1 MVKYFYVS
9 LVLCL
14 FAVKGQCKTGSTQK
28 LRHHFRGRV
37 LQRTLLRAVMYKQQ
51 AIAALPQSGSCPR
64 VVRRTILTN
73 KRTLHRL
80 VSALLALVVGISL
93 LTGCG
98 TKSPEQV
105 EKQEDAQTIQVY
117 LWTNNLYETYAPYI
131 QSQLP
136 DVNVEFIV
144 GNNDLDFYKFLQQ
157 NGGLP
162 DIITCCRFSL
172 HDAAP
177 LKDSLM
183 NLAMTNEAGAVYN
196 TYLNSFKN
204 EDGSVNWLPVCADA
218 HGFVVNRSLFEQYD
232 IPLPTDYASFVSACQ
247 AFEEAGIRGFT
258 ADYAYDYICMETL
271 QGLSVAELTTTEG
284 RKWRTA
290 YSDPA
295 STVRVGLD
303 DTVWPGAFE
312 RMAQFIQDTHLT
324 ADDLAQTYDD
334 VMNLFRNGEA
344 AMYFGS
350 SAGVKMFQDEG
361 IDTIF
366 MPFFSQNGEKWIM
379 TTPYFQVALNRDL
392 EQDTARREKAM
403 KVLNVMLSE
412 EAQNRIVADGQD
424 VLSYSQNVPLR
435 LTDYMKD
442 VRDVVEE
449 NHMYIRIAS
458 NDFFAISK
466 DVVSKMIAGEYTAKQ
481 AYQAFNAQLLAEEAP
496 AADENVLTS
505 GKSYS
510 NVFHANGGN
519 AAFSVMANTLRG
531 VYGTDVLLATAN
543 SFTGSVLKADYNQKM
558 AASMIMPNGLM
569 SRQCTMTGAELKETV
584 RAFVE
589 GCEGGFVPFNRGSL
603 PVVSGIAVE
612 VKENNGS
619 YTLTGI
625 TRNGQPLRDDD
636 TVTVTCLATEKHMK
650 ALLANGS
657 GTSAGED
664 TWVKN
669 TWRDHVS
676 GGGAALAEPEN
687 YMTLR

>member
-1 MVKYFYVS
+1 M
-9 LVLCL
+9 
-14 FAVKGQCKTGSTQK
+14 
-28 LRHHFRGRV
+28 
-37 LQRTLLRAVMYKQQ
+37 
-51 AIAALPQSGSCPR
+51 
-64 VVRRTILTN
+64 N
-73 KRTLHRL
+73 KRTRHRL
-80 VSALLALVVGISL
+80 VSALLALVVGLSL

-98 TKSPEQV
+98 AKSPEEV

-117 LWTNNLYETYAPYI
+117 LWSTSLYGTYASYV

-232 IPLPTDYASFVSACQ
+232 IPLPTDYASFVAACQ
-247 AFEEAGIRGFT
+247 AFEKVGIRGFT
-258 ADYAYDYICMETL
+258 SDYTYDYTCMETL
-271 QGLSVAELTTTEG
+271 QGLSAAELTTTEG

-303 DTVWPGAFE
+303 DAVWPGAFE
-312 RMAQFIQDTHLT
+312 RMEQFIQDTHLT
-324 ADDLAQTYDD
+324 ADDLALNYDD
-334 VMNLFRNGEA
+334 VTGMFRNGEV

-392 EQDTARREKAM
+392 EQDTARREIAM

-412 EAQNRIVADGQD
+412 EAQNRIIADGQD

-435 LTDYMKD
+435 LTEYMKD

-481 AYQAFNAQLLAEEAP
+481 AYQAFNAKLLAEEEP
-496 AADENVLTS
+496 AADETVLTS
-505 GKSYS
+505 GQSYS

-543 SFTGSVLKADYNQKM
+543 SFTGSVLKADYTPKM
-558 AASMIMPNGLM
+558 ADSMIMPNGLM
-569 SRQCTMTGAELKETV
+569 SRQRTMTGAELKETV
-584 RAFVE
+584 RAYVE

-603 PVVSGIAVE
+603 PIVSGIAVE

-636 TVTVTCLATEKHMK
+636 TVTVTCLAAEKQMDV
-650 ALLANGS
+650 LLASGN

>member
-1 MVKYFYVS
+1 MAVVIYSYISV
-9 LVLCL
+9 VLYRCL
-14 FAVKGQCKTGSTQK
+14 FAVFG
-28 LRHHFRGRV
+28 
-37 LQRTLLRAVMYKQQ
+37 
-51 AIAALPQSGSCPR
+51 IAERQLPKSCEEND
-64 VVRRTILTN
+64 LMN

-80 VSALLALVVGISL
+80 FSVLMALVMAVSL
-93 LTGCG
+93 LTGCEKK
-98 TKSPEQV
+98 TAKNV

-117 LWTNNLYETYAPYI
+117 LWSTSLYETYAPYI

-136 DVNVEFIV
+136 DVNIEFIV
-144 GNNDLDFYKFLQQ
+144 GNNDLDFYKFLQE

-183 NLAMTNEAGAVYN
+183 NLALTNEAGAVYN

-218 HGFVVNRSLFEQYD
+218 HGFVVNRSLFEQYG
-232 IPLPTDYASFVSACQ
+232 IPLPTDYESFVSACQ
-247 AFEEAGIRGFT
+247 AFEKVGIRGFT
-258 ADYAYDYICMETL
+258 ADYAYDYTCMETL
-271 QGLSVAELTTTEG
+271 QGLSAAELTTTEG

-295 STVRVGLD
+295 STARVGLD
-303 DTVWPGAFE
+303 NAVWPGAFE

-334 VMNLFRNGEA
+334 VMDLFRNGEV

-350 SAGVKMFQDEG
+350 SAGVKKFQDEG
-361 IDTIF
+361 IDTTF
-366 MPFFSQNGEKWIM
+366 LPFFSQNGEKWIM
-379 TTPYFQVALNRDL
+379 TTPYFQVALNREL
-392 EQDTARREKAM
+392 EQDTTRRSNAM

-442 VRDVVEE
+442 VRSVVEE

-466 DVVSKMIAGEYTAKQ
+466 DVVSKMIAGEYTAQQ
-481 AYQAFNAQLLAEEAP
+481 AYRAFNAQLLAKETP
-496 AADENVLTS
+496 ADDEIVLTS

-510 NVFHANGGN
+510 NVFHANGGS
-519 AAFSVMANTLRG
+519 ASFSVMANTLRG

-543 SFTGSVLKADYNQKM
+543 SFTGSVLQADYNEKM
-558 AASMIMPNGLM
+558 AASMIMPNSLM
-569 SRQCTMTGAELKETV
+569 SRQRTMTGAELKETV

-612 VKENNGS
+612 VKEASGS
-619 YTLTGI
+619 YTLIGI
-625 TRNGQPLRDDD
+625 TRNGQPLKDDD
-636 TVTVTCLATEKHMK
+636 TVTVTCLAAENQME
-650 ALLANGS
+650 ALLASES
-657 GTSAGED
+657 GTSLDGD

-669 TWRDHVS
+669 RWRDHVS

>member
-1 MVKYFYVS
+1 M
-9 LVLCL
+9 
-14 FAVKGQCKTGSTQK
+14 
-28 LRHHFRGRV
+28 
-37 LQRTLLRAVMYKQQ
+37 
-51 AIAALPQSGSCPR
+51 
-64 VVRRTILTN
+64 
-73 KRTLHRL
+73 
-80 VSALLALVVGISL
+80 
-93 LTGCG
+93 
-98 TKSPEQV
+98 
-105 EKQEDAQTIQVY
+105 QE
-117 LWTNNLYETYAPYI
+117 
-131 QSQLP
+131 
-136 DVNVEFIV
+136 
-144 GNNDLDFYKFLQQ
+144 

-183 NLAMTNEAGAVYN
+183 DLSTTNEAGAVYN

-218 HGFVVNRSLFEQYD
+218 HGFVVNRGLFEEYG
-232 IPLPTDYASFVSACQ
+232 IPLPTDYASFAAACK
-247 AFEEAGIRGFT
+247 AFDEAGIRGFT
-258 ADYAYDYICMETL
+258 ADYLYDYTCAETL
-271 QGLSVAELTTTEG
+271 QGLSAAELTTTDG

-295 STVRVGLD
+295 STARVGLD

-324 ADDLAQTYDD
+324 ADDLALNYDD
-334 VMNLFRNGEA
+334 VTGMFRNGEV

-361 IDTIF
+361 IDTNF
-366 MPFFSQNGEKWIM
+366 LPFFSHNGEKWIKP
-379 TTPYFQVALNRDL
+379 TPYFQVALNREL
-392 EQDTARREKAM
+392 EQDTARRSNAM

-412 EAQNRIVADGQD
+412 EAQSLIVADGQY

-435 LTDYMKD
+435 LTEYMKD

-458 NDFFAISK
+458 NDFFAVSK
-466 DVVSKMIAGEYTAKQ
+466 DVVSKMIAGEYTARQ
-481 AYQAFNAQLLAEEAP
+481 AYRAFNARLLAEETP
-496 AADENVLTS
+496 ADDEIVLTS

-510 NVFHANGGN
+510 NVFHANGGS
-519 AAFSVMANTLRG
+519 ASFSVMANTLRG

-543 SFTGSVLKADYNQKM
+543 SFTGSVLQADYNKKM

-569 SRQCTMTGAELKETV
+569 SRQRTMTGAELKETV

-589 GCEGGFVPFNRGSL
+589 GCKGGFVPFNRGSL

-612 VKENNGS
+612 VKEASGS

-625 TRNGQPLRDDD
+625 TRNGQPLKDDD
-636 TVTVTCLATEKHMK
+636 TVTVTCLATEKQMA
-650 ALLANGS
+650 ALPASES

-687 YMTLR
+687 YITLR

>member
-1 MVKYFYVS
+1 M
-9 LVLCL
+9 
-14 FAVKGQCKTGSTQK
+14 
-28 LRHHFRGRV
+28 
-37 LQRTLLRAVMYKQQ
+37 
-51 AIAALPQSGSCPR
+51 
-64 VVRRTILTN
+64 N

-80 VSALLALVVGISL
+80 FSVLMALVMAVSL

-98 TKSPEQV
+98 TKTAENV

-117 LWTNNLYETYAPYI
+117 LWSTSLYETYAPYI

-136 DVNVEFIV
+136 DVNIEFIV
-144 GNNDLDFYKFLQQ
+144 GNNDLDFYKFLQE

-183 NLAMTNEAGAVYN
+183 NLALTNEAGAVYN

-232 IPLPTDYASFVSACQ
+232 IPLPTDYESFVSACQ
-247 AFEEAGIRGFT
+247 AFEKVGIRGFT
-258 ADYAYDYICMETL
+258 ADYTYDYTCMETL
-271 QGLSVAELTTTEG
+271 QGLSAAELTTTDG

-295 STVRVGLD
+295 STERVGLD

-324 ADDLAQTYDD
+324 ADDLALNYDD
-334 VMNLFRNGEA
+334 VIGMFRNGEV

-366 MPFFSQNGEKWIM
+366 LPFFSQNGEKWIM
-379 TTPYFQVALNRDL
+379 TTPYFQIALNRDL

-412 EAQNRIVADGQD
+412 EAQSRIVADGQD
-424 VLSYSQNVPLR
+424 LLSYSQNVPLR
-435 LTDYMKD
+435 LTEYMKD

-458 NDFFAISK
+458 NDFFAVSK
-466 DVVSKMIAGEYTAKQ
+466 DVVSKMIAGEYTAQQ
-481 AYQAFNAQLLAEEAP
+481 AYRAFNARLLAEETP
-496 AADENVLTS
+496 ADDEIVLTS

-510 NVFHANGGN
+510 NVFHANGGS
-519 AAFSVMANTLRG
+519 ASFSVMANTLRG

-543 SFTGSVLKADYNQKM
+543 SFTGSVLQADYNKKM

-569 SRQCTMTGAELKETV
+569 SRQRTMTGAELKETV

-612 VKENNGS
+612 VKEAGGS

-625 TRNGQPLRDDD
+625 TRNGQPLGDDD
-636 TVTVTCLATEKHMK
+636 TVTVTCLAAENQME
-650 ALLANGS
+650 ALLASES
-657 GTSAGED
+657 GRSLDGD

-669 TWRDHVS
+669 RWRDHVS